1 MKKLGSK
8 KQIAL
13 YAVSGMGV
21 NLLNTMMTSYLCS
34 ALIIGGFGEAAIRNQ
49 TYLQRDLVD
58 AAIWGAFVLI
68 AKIIDGIIDVPM
80 AALTDGLRSRFGRRR
95 PSLLIGL
102 IPLLLSYAAFLI
114 VPRPEGVSL
123 LNTFY
128 YGVVLCIF
136 YTCYTLTMVTYYATF
151 TEIVS
156 TERERTMLGNVKSVC
171 DIVYFIIGYVGVR
184 AMLNGMNVRV
194 AALIV
199 MPLSLTM
206 LIPLFMIKEPSNRD
220 EPKEKTKR
228 LRLVPSLAA
237 TLKNGSFIKWM
248 IVYSFMTFGVQL
260 FLGGINEYFSFVK
273 MNMIYVM
280 MAAFAPVP
288 LTLLLYNKIHR
299 RYGFGVSYGY
309 ILTVFFTGTITMF
322 FVSFMAEGAAK
333 TVLSIISGLICSFAI
348 GALFAVAYSVPSQL
362 AAEEEERTGVSNS
375 AMYFAVQGLF
385 SGVATGIGT
394 GVVLTALKKSS
405 EGVADIHAGT
415 APIAYMTLICA
426 AAMAVSLI
434 FTFFLPKSIKLLGK
448 EQGK

>member
-1 MKKLGSK
+1 
-8 KQIAL
+8 
-13 YAVSGMGV
+13 
-21 NLLNTMMTSYLCS
+21 
-34 ALIIGGFGEAAIRNQ
+34 
-49 TYLQRDLVD
+49 
-58 AAIWGAFVLI
+58 
-68 AKIIDGIIDVPM
+68 
-80 AALTDGLRSRFGRRR
+80 
-95 PSLLIGL
+95 
-102 IPLLLSYAAFLI
+102 
-114 VPRPEGVSL
+114 
-123 LNTFY
+123 
-128 YGVVLCIF
+128 
-136 YTCYTLTMVTYYATF
+136 
-151 TEIVS
+151 
-156 TERERTMLGNVKSVC
+156 
-171 DIVYFIIGYVGVR
+171 
-184 AMLNGMNVRV
+184 
-194 AALIV
+194 
-199 MPLSLTM
+199 
-206 LIPLFMIKEPSNRD
+206 MIKEPSNRD

-228 LRLVPSLAA
+228 LRLVPSLVA
-237 TLKNGSFIKWM
+237 TFRNGSFIKWM

-333 TVLSIISGLICSFAI
+333 TVLSIVSGLICSFAI

-434 FTFFLPKSIKLLGK
+434 FTFFLPKSIKRLGK
-448 EQGK
+448 EQDK